1 MTLTTGQL
9 RDTLAT
15 VLDLVEREGSFD
27 YRLIGT
33 AADLLR
39 GVPLQAADVDFL
51 VRTRAEIDTF
61 GRALTAF
68 RCLTPPT
75 WLECGGQYYAEF
87 EVDGV
92 EVDASTVETPT
103 ESGFIEARGSGPWTH
118 FHEIEVGE
126 RTIKAVAPELR
137 LATELSRGRKDR
149 ANLIAHWLHD
159 HGHDAALLA
168 NALDAHGIAADTR
181 APMMAI
187 IAG

>member
-15 VLDLVEREGSFD
+15 MLDLVEREGNFD

-39 GVPLQAADVDFL
+39 GVPLQPSDVDFL

-61 GRALTAF
+61 ARALAAF

-75 WLECGGQYYAEF
+75 WLECGGQYYAAY

-92 EVDASTVETPT
+92 EVDASTVEAPT

-126 RTIKAVAPELR
+126 RSIKAVASELR
-137 LATELSRGRKDR
+137 LATELSRGHKDR
-149 ANLIAHWLHD
+149 ADLIARWLHD
-159 HGHDAALLA
+159 HGHDATLLA
-168 NALDAHGIAADTR
+168 NSLDAYGIAADAR
-181 APMMAI
+181 APVMAI